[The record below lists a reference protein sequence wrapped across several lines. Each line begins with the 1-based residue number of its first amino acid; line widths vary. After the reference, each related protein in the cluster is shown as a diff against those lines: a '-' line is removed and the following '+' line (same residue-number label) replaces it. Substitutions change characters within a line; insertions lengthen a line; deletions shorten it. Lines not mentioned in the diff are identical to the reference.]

1 MWQPLVLY
9 RSGKATGMNRIL
21 GLKLHGL
28 PSTIF
33 AGAICIF
40 YTVRRE
46 GTEFSTP
53 ICPSEYEVCTW
64 SSSLN
69 FEGYDHTINFEGI
82 CSTTTRMS
90 SHEFPAMRTR
100 RGSVSFVLVSTY
112 DYTCPWF
119 SPNFMTHLSSINF
132 NKLLHQ
138 IGTYNPISA
147 IKLLTNQV
155 ILIIQYLNQTLSL
168 KSSGFQWPPHF
179 YIPGSQ
185 RDLTPSCLATSNELS
200 PRNVAQSSR
209 VLVADG
215 T

>member
-9 RSGKATGMNRIL
+9 RSGKATGMNRIF

-46 GTEFSTP
+46 GTEFSTR

-90 SHEFPAMRTR
+90 SHEFPADQKRECFLRPCEYIWMITH
-100 RGSVSFVLVSTY
+100 VHDLV
-112 DYTCPWF
+112 
-119 SPNFMTHLSSINF
+119 
-132 NKLLHQ
+132 
-138 IGTYNPISA
+138 PISWHICSA
-147 IKLLTNQV
+147 SISTNSSTKFAHT
-155 ILIIQYLNQTLSL
+155 IQYQLS
-168 KSSGFQWPPHF
+168 
-179 YIPGSQ
+179 I
-185 RDLTPSCLATSNELS
+185 
-200 PRNVAQSSR
+200 
-209 VLVADG
+209 
-215 T
+215 